1 MVLNFILVFFLG
13 VVITLVV
20 ISRLSAGIIKIDRTN
35 PDKDVYR
42 LEIDD
47 LDKLAKKKYIL
58 LRVNPKADLSQ
69 N

>member
-13 VVITLVV
+13 VMITLVV

-47 LDKLAKKKYIL
+47 LDKLTKKKYIL